1 MELKAVPEVGIKVT
15 CIPAPAPLHEK
26 IHTHWWKHK
35 ALILG
40 FHQLE
45 ALRDQVHLNSAILWC
60 LHFYSISEK
69 SLSNSAN
76 IEMTQSS

>member
-1 MELKAVPEVGIKVT
+1 MELKAVVEVRINVM
-15 CIPAPAPLHEK
+15 CIPAPAPLHKK
-26 IHTHWWKHK
+26 IHTHWWKRK

-45 ALRDQVHLNSAILWC
+45 AFRDQVHPNFAILWC
-60 LHFYSISEK
+60 LHFYSISEN
-69 SLSNSAN
+69 SLSNGAN